1 MKYIISAI
9 LILLCLSSDGQQFP
23 AISQG
28 SIVPSDN
35 RLAKWIDE
43 SKSDELTIA
52 SFNVRNLGNVRRSFS
67 DYTGIVDYIDES
79 DIVVFQ
85 EVGLGLFSKD
95 VVDENNIPEYKAI
108 IEQLKIAFG
117 EEWDICIPAKPS
129 GIGRGREANIVAYK
143 RNCNGYAC
151 EVKWDSYID
160 LGDRRDM
167 PLFSVELSKNGNTQ
181 NISLGSVHL
190 KPDDPYRGEEMIKLA
205 NWISVNNSNLI
216 IVGDFNWG
224 YRRTAYIENYLGEKR
239 IKAMHDSGTVFQLF
253 YELSYLGKAKANKL
267 RTNMGFRKSGYF
279 YDQILISPDLS
290 DNLADGGEFLKDCG
304 IFAYDLRSGF
314 MKQTDNYI
322 EAERSKGLNKYIDL
336 LYKDNDIAN
345 EAILSKTRSN
355 VDYYSKDYTT
365 FFVSDH
371 RIVWVQIDVFD
382 N

>member
-1 MKYIISAI
+1 
-9 LILLCLSSDGQQFP
+9 
-23 AISQG
+23 
-28 SIVPSDN
+28 
-35 RLAKWIDE
+35 
-43 SKSDELTIA
+43 
-52 SFNVRNLGNVRRSFS
+52 
-67 DYTGIVDYIDES
+67 
-79 DIVVFQ
+79 
-85 EVGLGLFSKD
+85 
-95 VVDENNIPEYKAI
+95 
-108 IEQLKIAFG
+108 
-117 EEWDICIPAKPS
+117 
-129 GIGRGREANIVAYK
+129 
-143 RNCNGYAC
+143 
-151 EVKWDSYID
+151 
-160 LGDRRDM
+160 
-167 PLFSVELSKNGNTQ
+167 
-181 NISLGSVHL
+181 
-190 KPDDPYRGEEMIKLA
+190 MIKLA